1 MNDRLLK
8 REEVPVEQTWRL
20 EDIYPDEALWEEEL
34 QEAKSVAAKVKE
46 YEGRLCESAQNLYE
60 ALKLY
65 DDCSLKLDRVG
76 GYSFMRHDQDAGNSH
91 YQELELK
98 VQSASVR
105 ISEELAFVEPEI
117 LAIPDDVIARFYGE
131 EPGLRDYEVTIR
143 EIRRMKDHTL
153 SKEMEQLL
161 ASAGE
166 MAQTPSNGF
175 GMLSNADLKFP
186 PVTDGDGNE
195 IQLSNGR
202 FVPLQMS
209 PDRELRKTVF
219 EKYYT
224 RYSEFANT
232 WAALYDGQVKQQI
245 FYARARKYPS
255 TFVAAVDGNNVDPA
269 VCDRLID
276 SIHGKISYMHR
287 YVSLRKK
294 MLGVDELHMYDV
306 YVPMVADYDRKFSYE
321 EAKELS
327 LKALAP
333 LGQEYLSIVQKAYD
347 ERWIDVYENEG
358 KRSGAYSSGVYGVHP
373 YMLLNYT
380 DTLDDIFTLVHEMGH
395 SMHTWYSE
403 HAQSHLD
410 SRYKIFVAEVAS
422 TTNEILLL
430 EYMLAQATD
439 PREKAYLIN
448 HYLESF
454 KGTVY
459 RQTMFEEFERKTNA
473 MAEAG
478 TPLTAGALSD
488 LYLEL
493 NKQYFGGDMVSDP
506 LIAYEWCRIP
516 HFYYNFYVYQYAT
529 SFSAAVAIAH
539 RILEQGEA
547 AVKPYLEFLRS
558 GCTQDPVSLLK
569 IAGVDLSTPDPVDE
583 ALEVFKDAVV
593 QMEEL
598 SGQLAGLQG
607 E

>member
-1 MNDRLLK
+1 MNDKLSV
-8 REEVPVEQTWRL
+8 REDVPVEQTWRL
-20 EDIYPDEALWEEEL
+20 EDIYPDERLWEEEL
-34 QEAKSVAAKVKE
+34 QQAKDLAAKVKE
-46 YEGRLCESAQNLYE
+46 YEGKLSESAQKLYE

-76 GYSFMRHDQDAGNSH
+76 GYSFMRHDQDAGNAH

-105 ISEELAFVEPEI
+105 ISEELAFMEPEI
-117 LAIPDDVIARFYGE
+117 LEIPDDVIGRFYEE

-143 EIRRMKDHTL
+143 EIRRLKEHTL

-186 PVTDGDGNE
+186 SVTDREGNE

-209 PDRELRKTVF
+209 PDRDLRKVVF

-224 RYSEFANT
+224 RFSEFANT

-255 TFVAAVDGNNVDPA
+255 TFVAAVNGNNVDPA
-269 VCDRLID
+269 VCDRLIESVHD
-276 SIHGKISYMHR
+276 KIAYMHR

-327 LKALAP
+327 LNALAP
-333 LGQEYLSIVQKAYD
+333 LGEEYLSVVRKAYE

-373 YMLLNYT
+373 YMLLNYS
-380 DTLDDIFTLVHEMGH
+380 DTLDDVFTLVHEMGH
-395 SMHTWYSE
+395 SMHTWYSD
-403 HAQSHLD
+403 HAQSHLNAG
-410 SRYKIFVAEVAS
+410 YKIFVAEVAS

-430 EYMLAQATD
+430 EYMLSRAAD
-439 PREKAYLIN
+439 PKEKAYLIN

-478 TPLTAGALSD
+478 NPLTAGALCE

-493 NKQYFGGDMVSDP
+493 NKQYFGEDMVSDP

-539 RILEQGEA
+539 RILEQGEK
-547 AVKPYLEFLRS
+547 AVKPYLEFLKS

-569 IAGVDLSTPDPVDE
+569 IAGVDLSTSEPVDE
-583 ALEVFKDAVV
+583 ALDVFADAVR

-598 SGQLAGLQG
+598 ERELAGG

>member
-1 MNDRLLK
+1 MNDRLPK
-8 REEVPVEQTWRL
+8 REEMPEEMTWRL
-20 EDIYPDEALWEEEL
+20 EDIYPEESLWEQDL
-34 QEAKSVAAKVKE
+34 KEAKELAAQVRKH
-46 YEGRLCESAQNLYE
+46 EGRLGESARSLYE

-65 DDCSLKLDRVG
+65 EACSLKLDRVG
-76 GYSFMRHDQDAGNSH
+76 GYSFMRRDQDAGNTR

-98 VQSASVR
+98 AQSASVR
-105 ISEELAFVEPEI
+105 IGEELAFMEPEI
-117 LAIPDDVIARFYGE
+117 LAVPDEVLARYCEE
-131 EPGLRDYEVTIR
+131 EPGIRDYEVTIR
-143 EIRRMKDHTL
+143 EIRRVKEHTL

-166 MAQTPSNGF
+166 MAQTASNGF

-186 PVTDGDGNE
+186 AVKDSAGKE
-195 IQLSNGR
+195 ILLSNGR
-202 FVPLQMS
+202 FVPTQMS
-209 PDRELRKTVF
+209 ADRELRRESFDKF
-219 EKYYT
+219 YT
-224 RYSEFANT
+224 RYSEFKNT

-269 VCDRLID
+269 VCDRLIE
-276 SIHGKISYMHR
+276 SIHGKISYMHN

-294 MLGVDELHMYDV
+294 MLDVDELHMYDV
-306 YVPMVADYDRKFSYE
+306 YVPMVADYDRRFSYE

-333 LGQEYLSIVQKAYD
+333 LGEEYLSVVKQAYR

-380 DTLDDIFTLVHEMGH
+380 DTLDDVFTLVHEMGH
-395 SMHTWYSE
+395 SMHTWYSD
-403 HAQSHLD
+403 HAQSHLNA
-410 SRYKIFVAEVAS
+410 RYKIFVAEVAS

-430 EYMLAQATD
+430 EYMLSKARE
-439 PREKAYLIN
+439 PKEKAYLIN
-448 HYLESF
+448 HYLECF

-459 RQTMFEEFERKTNA
+459 RQTMFEEFERRTNA

-478 TPLTAGALSD
+478 TPLTAGALCD

-493 NKQYFGGDMVSDP
+493 NKQYFGEDMVSDP

-529 SFSAAVAIAH
+529 SFCAAVAIAR

-547 AVKPYLEFLRS
+547 AVKPYLEFLKS
-558 GCTQDPVSLLK
+558 GCTKDPVSLLR
-569 IAGVDLSTPDPVDE
+569 IAGVDLSTSEPVDE
-583 ALEVFKDAVV
+583 ALEVFGGAVR

-598 SGQLAGLQG
+598 RKLL
-607 E
+607 

>member
-1 MNDRLLK
+1 M
-8 REEVPVEQTWRL
+8 
-20 EDIYPDEALWEEEL
+20 
-34 QEAKSVAAKVKE
+34 
-46 YEGRLCESAQNLYE
+46 
-60 ALKLY
+60 KLY
-65 DDCSLKLDRVG
+65 DECTLRMDRIG
-76 GYSFMRHDQDAGNSH
+76 GYSFMRHDQDAGNAH
-91 YQELELK
+91 YQEMELK
-98 VQSASVR
+98 SQSAQVR
-105 ISEELAFVEPEI
+105 ISEELAFLEPEI
-117 LAIPDDVIARFYGE
+117 LAIPNSVVERFYAE
-131 EPGLRDYEVTIR
+131 EPGIATFKVTIT
-143 EIRRMKDHTL
+143 EVRRLKDHTL

-166 MAQTPSNGF
+166 MAQTPYNSF
-175 GMLSNADLKFP
+175 GMLSNADLKFES
-186 PVTDGDGNE
+186 VTDSDGKE

-209 PDRELRKTVF
+209 ADRRVRRDSF
-219 EKYYT
+219 EKFYA
-224 RYSEFANT
+224 RYSEFKNT

-255 TFVAAVDGNNVDPA
+255 AFEAAVDANNVDPA

-276 SIHGKISYMHR
+276 SIRAKISYMHR

-306 YVPMVADYDRKFSYE
+306 YVPMVSDYDRKFSYE

-333 LGQEYLSIVQKAYD
+333 LGEEYLSVVRKAYK

-358 KRSGAYSSGVYGVHP
+358 KRSGAYSSGCYGVHP

-380 DTLDDIFTLVHEMGH
+380 DTLDDVFTLVHEMGH
-395 SMHTWYSE
+395 SMHTWYSD
-403 HAQSHLD
+403 HAQTHLNA
-410 SRYKIFVAEVAS
+410 RYKIFVAEVAS

-430 EYMLAQATD
+430 EYMLSKASD

-459 RQTMFEEFERKTNA
+459 RQTMFEEFERRTNA

-478 TPLTAGALSD
+478 TPLTADTLCG

-493 NKQYFGGDMVSDP
+493 NRQYFGEDMVSDP

-529 SFSAAVAIAH
+529 SFSAAVAIAR
-539 RILEQGEA
+539 RILREGES
-547 AVKPYLEFLRS
+547 AVKPYLEFLKS
-558 GCTQDPVSLLK
+558 GCTQDPVSLLR
-569 IAGVDLSTPDPVDE
+569 IAGVDLSTSRPVDE
-583 ALEVFKDAVV
+583 ALEVFGDAVA
-593 QMEEL
+593 QMEALQKEL
-598 SGQLAGLQG
+598 AEAGADESGAAAHDQG
-607 E
+607 MTS

>member
-1 MNDRLLK
+1 MSDRLPK
-8 REEVPVEQTWRL
+8 REDIDVEMTWRL
-20 EDIYPDEALWEEEL
+20 EDIYPDEALWEKEL
-34 QEAKSVAAKVKE
+34 QEARTLAADIRK
-46 YEGRLCESAQNLYE
+46 YEGRLGESAQNLYQ

-65 DDCSLKLDRVG
+65 DDCSLKLDRVA
-76 GYSFMRHDQDAGNSH
+76 GYASMRHDQDAGNARC
-91 YQELELK
+91 QELELK
-98 VQSASVR
+98 AQSAAVR
-105 ISEELAFVEPEI
+105 ISEELSFIEPEI
-117 LAIPDDVIARFYGE
+117 LAIPDDVIARFYDEVPEIAGY
-131 EPGLRDYEVTIR
+131 DVTIR
-143 EIRRMKDHTL
+143 EIRRLRDHTL

-175 GMLSNADLKFP
+175 GMLANADLKFP
-186 PVTDGDGNE
+186 SATDSEGNE
-195 IQLSNGR
+195 VVLSNGR
-202 FVPLQMS
+202 FVPAQMS
-209 PDRELRKTVF
+209 ADRALRKDAF
-219 EKYYT
+219 EKFYT

-245 FYARARKYPS
+245 FYARARRYAS
-255 TFVAAVDGNNVDPA
+255 TFEAAVGANNVDPA

-276 SIHGKISYMHR
+276 SIRRGMSPMHR

-321 EAKELS
+321 EAKTLS
-327 LKALAP
+327 LEALAP
-333 LGQEYLSIVQKAYD
+333 LGEEYLSIVKKAYE

-380 DTLDDIFTLVHEMGH
+380 ETLDDVFTLVHEMGH

-403 HAQSHLD
+403 HAQSHLN
-410 SRYKIFVAEVAS
+410 SQYRIFVAEVAS

-430 EYMLAQATD
+430 EYMLARAGDT
-439 PREKAYLIN
+439 RERAYLLN
-448 HYLESF
+448 HYLECF

-459 RQTMFEEFERKTNA
+459 RQTMFEEFERRTNA

-478 TPLTAGALSD
+478 TPLTAGALCEI
-488 LYLEL
+488 YLEL
-493 NKQYFGGDMVSDP
+493 NKLYFGGDMVSDP

-547 AVKPYLEFLRS
+547 AVKPYLEFLKS

-569 IAGVDLSTPDPVDE
+569 IAGVDLSTSKPVDE
-583 ALEVFKDAVV
+583 ALEVFERVV
-593 QMEEL
+593 AEMEEL
-598 SGQLAGLQG
+598 QKDKT
-607 E
+607 

>member
-1 MNDRLLK
+1 MNDKLSV
-8 REEVPVEQTWRL
+8 REDVPVEQTWRL
-20 EDIYPDEALWEEEL
+20 EDIYPDERLWEEEL
-34 QEAKSVAAKVKE
+34 QQAKDLAAKVKE
-46 YEGRLCESAQNLYE
+46 YEGKLSESAQKLYE

-76 GYSFMRHDQDAGNSH
+76 GYSFMRHDQDAGNAH

-105 ISEELAFVEPEI
+105 ISEELAFMEPEI
-117 LAIPDDVIARFYGE
+117 LGIPDDVIGRFYEE

-143 EIRRMKDHTL
+143 EIRRLKEHTL

-186 PVTDGDGNE
+186 SVTDREGNE

-209 PDRELRKTVF
+209 PDRDLRKVVF

-224 RYSEFANT
+224 RFSEFANT

-255 TFVAAVDGNNVDPA
+255 TFVAAVNGNNVDPA
-269 VCDRLID
+269 VCDRLIESVHD
-276 SIHGKISYMHR
+276 KIAYMHR

-327 LKALAP
+327 LNALAP
-333 LGQEYLSIVQKAYD
+333 LGEEYLSVVRKAYE

-380 DTLDDIFTLVHEMGH
+380 DTLDDVFTLVHEMGH
-395 SMHTWYSE
+395 SMHTWYSD
-403 HAQSHLD
+403 HAQSHLNAG
-410 SRYKIFVAEVAS
+410 YKIFVAEVAS

-430 EYMLAQATD
+430 EYMLSRAAD
-439 PREKAYLIN
+439 PKEKAYLIN

-478 TPLTAGALSD
+478 NPLTAGALCE

-493 NKQYFGGDMVSDP
+493 NKQYFGEDMVSDP

-539 RILEQGEA
+539 RILEQGEK
-547 AVKPYLEFLRS
+547 AVKPYLDFLKS

-569 IAGVDLSTPDPVDE
+569 IAGVDLSTSEPVDE
-583 ALEVFKDAVV
+583 ALDVFADAVR

-598 SGQLAGLQG
+598 ERELAGG

>member
-1 MNDRLLK
+1 MNDKLSV

-20 EDIYPDEALWEEEL
+20 EDIYPDERLWEEEL
-34 QEAKSVAAKVKE
+34 QQAKDLAAKVKE
-46 YEGRLCESAQNLYE
+46 YEGKLSESAQKLYE

-76 GYSFMRHDQDAGNSH
+76 GYSFMRHDQDAGNAH

-105 ISEELAFVEPEI
+105 ISEELAFMEPEI
-117 LAIPDDVIARFYGE
+117 LGIPDDVIGRFYEE

-143 EIRRMKDHTL
+143 EIRRLKEHTL

-186 PVTDGDGNE
+186 SVTDREGNE

-209 PDRELRKTVF
+209 TDRDLRKAVF

-224 RYSEFANT
+224 RFSEFANT

-255 TFVAAVDGNNVDPA
+255 TFVAAVNGNNVDPA
-269 VCDRLID
+269 VCDRLIESVHD
-276 SIHGKISYMHR
+276 KIAYMHR
-287 YVSLRKK
+287 YVSLRRK

-333 LGQEYLSIVQKAYD
+333 LGEEYLSVVRKAYE

-380 DTLDDIFTLVHEMGH
+380 DTLDDVFTLVHEMGH
-395 SMHTWYSE
+395 SMHTWYSD
-403 HAQSHLD
+403 HAQSHLNAG
-410 SRYKIFVAEVAS
+410 YKIFVAEVAS

-430 EYMLAQATD
+430 EYMLSRAAD
-439 PREKAYLIN
+439 PKEKAYLIN

-478 TPLTAGALSD
+478 NPLTAGALCE

-493 NKQYFGGDMVSDP
+493 NKQYFGEDMVSDP

-539 RILEQGEA
+539 RILEQGEK
-547 AVKPYLEFLRS
+547 AVKPYLEFLKS

-569 IAGVDLSTPDPVDE
+569 IAGVDLSTSEPVDE
-583 ALEVFKDAVV
+583 ALDVFADAVR

-598 SGQLAGLQG
+598 ERELAGG

>member
-1 MNDRLLK
+1 MNDKLSV

-20 EDIYPDEALWEEEL
+20 EDIYPDERLWEEEL
-34 QEAKSVAAKVKE
+34 QQAKDLAAKVKE
-46 YEGRLCESAQNLYE
+46 YEGKLSESAQKLYE

-76 GYSFMRHDQDAGNSH
+76 GYSFMRHDQDAGNAH

-105 ISEELAFVEPEI
+105 ISEELAFMEPEI
-117 LAIPDDVIARFYGE
+117 LEIPDDVIGRFYEE

-143 EIRRMKDHTL
+143 EIRRLKEHTL

-186 PVTDGDGNE
+186 SVTDREGNE

-209 PDRELRKTVF
+209 PDRALRKVVF

-224 RYSEFANT
+224 RFSEFANT

-255 TFVAAVDGNNVDPA
+255 TFVAAVNGNNVDPA
-269 VCDRLID
+269 VCDRLIESVHD
-276 SIHGKISYMHR
+276 KIAYMHR

-327 LKALAP
+327 LNALAP
-333 LGQEYLSIVQKAYD
+333 LGEEYLSVVRKAYE

-380 DTLDDIFTLVHEMGH
+380 DTLDDVFTLVHEMGH
-395 SMHTWYSE
+395 SMHTWYSD
-403 HAQSHLD
+403 HAQSHLNAG
-410 SRYKIFVAEVAS
+410 YKIFVAEVAS

-430 EYMLAQATD
+430 EYMLSRAAD
-439 PREKAYLIN
+439 PKEKAYLIN

-478 TPLTAGALSD
+478 NPLTAGALCE

-493 NKQYFGGDMVSDP
+493 NKQYFGEDMVSDP

-539 RILEQGEA
+539 RILEQGEK
-547 AVKPYLEFLRS
+547 AVKPYLEFLKS

-569 IAGVDLSTPDPVDE
+569 ISGVDLSTSEPVDE
-583 ALEVFKDAVV
+583 ALDVFADEVR

-598 SGQLAGLQG
+598 ERELAGG